1 MTATTEPGRGRGRQ
15 VLFDETARQQYL
27 AAVADGMR
35 LGEAA
40 AHVGVSINVPRRHAR
55 TDTAFAA
62 RLDDARTQGKKIR
75 DDRIPHSE
83 AHYNNQ
89 QCRHPDCRARARE
102 GRAHRRQTAAEPAPV
117 AELRDARAESPISFS
132 LLKAS

>member
-1 MTATTEPGRGRGRQ
+1 MTTPGPDRGRGRQ
-15 VLFDETARQQYL
+15 ALFDQALRQQYL
-27 AAVADGMR
+27 TAVADGMR

-55 TDTAFAA
+55 TDPAFAA
-62 RLDDARTQGKKIR
+62 RLDEAQAQGKKLR
-75 DDRIPHSE
+75 EDRIPHSE

-89 QCRHPDCRARARE
+89 HCRHPDCRARARE
-102 GRAHRRQTAAEPAPV
+102 GRAGRRQAVAEQGPV
-117 AELRDARAESPISFS
+117 AEVHAVRAESATSFS